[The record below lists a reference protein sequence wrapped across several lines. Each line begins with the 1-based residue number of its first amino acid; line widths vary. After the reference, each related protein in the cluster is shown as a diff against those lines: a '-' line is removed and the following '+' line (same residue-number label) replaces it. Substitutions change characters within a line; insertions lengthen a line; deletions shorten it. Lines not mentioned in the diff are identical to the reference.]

1 MPPLLVI
8 LLVLIALLIIGS
20 PVMFAVGFSGFL
32 YFIIVPGMWESI
44 GIYAHKFFTGMDS
57 FVFLCIPL
65 FILAGDLMSQCGMMN
80 DIVRFAQ
87 LLVGRVRG
95 GLAYVN
101 VINSMIFGGIS
112 GSAMA
117 DISGIGRIEIE
128 MMTKAGYSKEYSAML
143 TAVSAV
149 QGPIIPP
156 SIPMVIFASVTNVS
170 VGALFFGGAL
180 PGVLIGVSQML
191 VILLMSRTHDYP
203 KDEEKF
209 NLQEAIKI
217 VLSAFWALVMPV
229 IILGGILS
237 GIFTATEAAAVAT
250 AYALIIALVVYKNLS
265 WSGFNKALV
274 NSLKTT
280 ASIYLIVAFSVVLGW
295 IFAIEEVPL
304 LLKEWV
310 SAWNMSPNM
319 VLFIINVFLLINGCF
334 LSDSVTLILF
344 APILTPV
351 ATSLGIHPIHF
362 GVVMVVNVMI
372 GLITPPYGFAF
383 YLAAGISNTSLR
395 DLVREGLPFIFAA
408 IVVLFLITY
417 IPQISLYIPTLLGL
431 VK

>member
-1 MPPLLVI
+1 MSSLLVI
-8 LLVLIALLIIGS
+8 LIVLVCLLLVGA
-20 PVMFAVGFSGFL
+20 PVMFAVGFAGFI
-32 YFIIVPGMWESI
+32 YFIIAPDMWSSV

-65 FILAGDLMSQCGMMN
+65 FMLAGDLMSQSGMMN

-87 LLVGRVRG
+87 LLVGRFRG

-101 VINSMIFGGIS
+101 VVNSMIFGGIS

-128 MMTKAGYSKEYSAML
+128 MMKKAGYTPEFSAAL

-180 PGVLIGVSQML
+180 PGVLIGASQMV
-191 VILLMSRTHDYP
+191 VIAMMAKRRAFP
-203 KDEEKF
+203 KSDERYTFK
-209 NLQEAIKI
+209 EAIQI
-217 VLSAFWALVMPV
+217 FLSAFWSLLMP
-229 IILGGILS
+229 IIVLGGILL
-237 GIFTATEAAAVAT
+237 GAFTATEAAAMA
-250 AYALIIALVVYKNLS
+250 AGYALIISYLVYKKMSLAS
-265 WSGFNKALV
+265 FYQCLM

-295 IFAIEEVPL
+295 IFAVEGVPQL
-304 LLKEWV
+304 LGDWV
-310 SAWNMSPNM
+310 KDWNLSPNM
-319 VLFIINVFLLINGCF
+319 VLLMINIFLLINGCF
-334 LSDSVTLILF
+334 MSDSVTLILF
-344 APILTPV
+344 APILTPLV
-351 ATSLGIHPIHF
+351 TQLGIHPIHF
-362 GVVMVVNVMI
+362 GVVMVVNVML

-383 YLAAGISNTSLR
+383 YLAASISNTKLRSL
-395 DLVREGLPFIFAA
+395 VIEAVPFIIAA
-408 IVVLFLITY
+408 IAVLFLITY
-417 IPQISLYIPTLLGL
+417 VPQFVLFVPTMLGL